1 MEYNN
6 IDNNLMSINSFNIDI
21 NYLNELEPPVL
32 YLCQRDKKVIMPIVY
47 NDLSMTF
54 NLNAFNTISFTVY
67 EYLNNER
74 QEVYDALIDELL
86 IFIPKI
92 GYYIMFIE
100 SNETDGATWSKK
112 IKGTSL
118 EKLLC
123 TRYLTDFQINSN
135 NILYDDY
142 DEKRPTKFYY
152 PDPSYKDSS
161 LLHLILKGLRSW
173 TIGHVDESLY
183 NLQRSF
189 DESEVD
195 IYSFLTNT
203 VSKAFDCLFIFDTIG
218 MTVNAYDLKSY
229 GINSGIYIS
238 EENFVNNLSIGIQEN
253 SIFTCLK
260 ITGGDKT
267 YINEINPNG
276 TDKIYNF
283 SYFYKEMENDLVYKL
298 KLYNKR
304 TEELKQPYEEAIV
317 NMEKCLDEILNLQNN
332 TPEKEPHISD
342 LSECGLN
349 YLNTQKDA
357 YFNNIALLESMGANN
372 TSSPNYSEY
381 KNYKDKLE
389 KYKQEIIL
397 RESQIKDKRSEY
409 GKWYDEKTKIQNEL
423 KMDNFFTEEEIKKLD
438 MYVIEANYSNE
449 NYSVTEYMTDAERI
463 DMTKQLYDKGVE
475 ELNKQC
481 MPIPQYS
488 ASLNNFL
495 VIPEMKEFI
504 PYFNLGNIINL
515 KTDKE
520 VVQERLISYTIN
532 FKDTNK
538 ISNVTFSNA
547 TKVKNYYSDKAQIQ
561 AQVSSAVS
569 SFNFNKDRYDKSSKS
584 TDFIEEIRNYGLDL
598 AQIRI
603 TNSKNQ
609 NFLQDESG
617 TLFRKEDKKRAEG
630 FEPEMIKIINNCIV
644 FSDDYFNKGSIKQAL
659 GKLEFPDG
667 STAFGLNAEVLISNI
682 VLSKRLSIMNENISL
697 TVDENGFV
705 ASKNK
710 IDVYIT
716 PENEKD
722 VFGIRVDNK
731 KLMYID
737 TDKRK
742 LVFSGTLEGVD
753 GTFSGKIYGGEIYIG
768 ENFSVDN
775 NGNMKAV
782 NGNFTGIINATGGTI
797 TGDLTVN
804 AKLKGADIIGGT
816 ININNGAFRV
826 KKDGM
831 IICSK
836 GHFSGWAITDNC
848 IISIKDYNEGTTNEG
863 VTRRN
868 GLQAYDTNDGTSFA
882 IGYHYGSKDW
892 KDAFFYINHNG
903 DVVGQSAN
911 FRTGLKSKGKNVSV
925 VGHSHSS
932 SEITATTSSS
942 SNGTFVKLGGYSLPT
957 ASYVIN
963 NFQPKEDSDI
973 RLKKDIH
980 SVDEELMFKIYQEL
994 KPKYY
999 RFKSNYIDDKIYWGL
1014 IAQEL
1019 IALFDKYNI
1028 NYEEQGIIEIA
1039 ENIGDNDLYCF
1050 DGVHY
1055 RVNYNNFHAWHI
1067 SCEQK
1072 LCKIVKEH
1080 EIRIK
1085 RLERKEKNRWKKRM

>member
-100 SNETDGATWSKK
+100 SNETDGAAWSKK

-195 IYSFLTNT
+195 IYSFLTNN

-283 SYFYKEMENDLVYKL
+283 SYFYKEMENNLVYKL

-381 KNYKDKLE
+381 KNYKNKL
-389 KYKQEIIL
+389 
-397 RESQIKDKRSEY
+397 
-409 GKWYDEKTKIQNEL
+409 
-423 KMDNFFTEEEIKKLD
+423 
-438 MYVIEANYSNE
+438 
-449 NYSVTEYMTDAERI
+449 
-463 DMTKQLYDKGVE
+463 
-475 ELNKQC
+475 
-481 MPIPQYS
+481 
-488 ASLNNFL
+488 
-495 VIPEMKEFI
+495 
-504 PYFNLGNIINL
+504 
-515 KTDKE
+515 
-520 VVQERLISYTIN
+520 
-532 FKDTNK
+532 
-538 ISNVTFSNA
+538 
-547 TKVKNYYSDKAQIQ
+547 
-561 AQVSSAVS
+561 
-569 SFNFNKDRYDKSSKS
+569 
-584 TDFIEEIRNYGLDL
+584 
-598 AQIRI
+598 
-603 TNSKNQ
+603 
-609 NFLQDESG
+609 
-617 TLFRKEDKKRAEG
+617 
-630 FEPEMIKIINNCIV
+630 
-644 FSDDYFNKGSIKQAL
+644 
-659 GKLEFPDG
+659 
-667 STAFGLNAEVLISNI
+667 
-682 VLSKRLSIMNENISL
+682 
-697 TVDENGFV
+697 
-705 ASKNK
+705 
-710 IDVYIT
+710 
-716 PENEKD
+716 
-722 VFGIRVDNK
+722 
-731 KLMYID
+731 
-737 TDKRK
+737 
-742 LVFSGTLEGVD
+742 
-753 GTFSGKIYGGEIYIG
+753 
-768 ENFSVDN
+768 
-775 NGNMKAV
+775 
-782 NGNFTGIINATGGTI
+782 
-797 TGDLTVN
+797 
-804 AKLKGADIIGGT
+804 
-816 ININNGAFRV
+816 
-826 KKDGM
+826 
-831 IICSK
+831 
-836 GHFSGWAITDNC
+836 
-848 IISIKDYNEGTTNEG
+848 
-863 VTRRN
+863 
-868 GLQAYDTNDGTSFA
+868 
-882 IGYHYGSKDW
+882 
-892 KDAFFYINHNG
+892 
-903 DVVGQSAN
+903 
-911 FRTGLKSKGKNVSV
+911 
-925 VGHSHSS
+925 
-932 SEITATTSSS
+932 
-942 SNGTFVKLGGYSLPT
+942 
-957 ASYVIN
+957 
-963 NFQPKEDSDI
+963 
-973 RLKKDIH
+973 
-980 SVDEELMFKIYQEL
+980 
-994 KPKYY
+994 
-999 RFKSNYIDDKIYWGL
+999 
-1014 IAQEL
+1014 
-1019 IALFDKYNI
+1019 
-1028 NYEEQGIIEIA
+1028 
-1039 ENIGDNDLYCF
+1039 
-1050 DGVHY
+1050 
-1055 RVNYNNFHAWHI
+1055 
-1067 SCEQK
+1067 
-1072 LCKIVKEH
+1072 
-1080 EIRIK
+1080 
-1085 RLERKEKNRWKKRM
+1085 